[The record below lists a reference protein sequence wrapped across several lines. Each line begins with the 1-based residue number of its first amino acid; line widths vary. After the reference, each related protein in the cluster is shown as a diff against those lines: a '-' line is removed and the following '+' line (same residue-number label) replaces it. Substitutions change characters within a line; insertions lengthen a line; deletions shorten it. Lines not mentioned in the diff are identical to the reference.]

1 MTLSNDP
8 RTVLIVDDR
17 SENID
22 ILRAVLQP
30 HYRVKA
36 AINGQSALKIAA
48 KIPSPDLILLDVMMP
63 EMDGFEVINVLKQD
77 PKTANIPV
85 IFVTA
90 SGDIADEQRGFELG
104 AIDYIP
110 KPISPPIVLARVRTH
125 LALYDQNRELEEKVR
140 ERTQNLTETRLEI
153 IKRLGRAAEFKDNE
167 TGMHVIRMSHYSS
180 ILAEAL
186 GMPKEWCQRLEE
198 AAPMHDIGKI
208 GIPDRILLKPGK
220 LDSEEWEIMKQHTL
234 YGAEIL
240 GNHSSDLLGM
250 AKLIAASHHEKWD
263 GSGYP
268 FGLKGQDIPLEARIV
283 ALADVFDA
291 LTTERPY
298 KSAWTVEQALDYI
311 TEQSGK
317 HFDPDLVELFKRIV
331 PQILQVKAKFAET

>member
-1 MTLSNDP
+1 MTLSNAP

-30 HYRVKA
+30 QYRVQA

-63 EMDGFEVINVLKQD
+63 EMDGFEVINALKQN

-153 IKRLGRAAEFKDNE
+153 IKRLGRAAEFRDNE

-180 ILAEAL
+180 ILAQAL

-220 LDSEEWEIMKQHTL
+220 LDSEEWEMMKRHTI

-240 GNHSSDLLGM
+240 GNHSSELLEM
-250 AKLIAASHHEKWD
+250 AKLIAVSHHEKWD

-268 FGLKGQDIPLEARIV
+268 YGLKGQDIPLEARIV

-298 KSAWTVEQALDYI
+298 KEAWTVEQALDYI

-317 HFDPDLVELFKRIV
+317 HFDPDLVVLFKRTV
-331 PQILQVKAKFAET
+331 PQILQVKSKFAES